1 MAPASFPPVAG
12 ILDSEETPMI
22 RVIAFDADDT
32 LWHNE
37 AYYRDAEATF
47 RRMLATYHDEAW
59 IQERLFATE
68 MRNLGHFGYG
78 IKSFVLSMIETA
90 IELTE
95 GQVTGREIQTLV
107 DLGREMLA
115 HPVEPLPQVAETL
128 AALHGKYR
136 LMVITKGDLL
146 DQEAKLA
153 RSNLDAFFSA
163 VEVVSEKDEAVYR
176 AILAR
181 HDLAPGEFLMV
192 GNSVRSDILPVV
204 ALGGHAVHVPYATTW
219 IHEHVE
225 DVDATR
231 FTTMEH
237 VGLLPGWLAAQE

>member
-1 MAPASFPPVAG
+1 
-12 ILDSEETPMI
+12 MI

-47 RRMLATYHDEAW
+47 RRMLAAYHDEDW

-95 GQVTGREIQTLV
+95 GRVTGPEIQAIV
-107 DLGREMLA
+107 DLGRGMLA
-115 HPVEPLPQVAETL
+115 HPVELLPRVEHTL
-128 AALHGKYR
+128 MALQGHYR

-153 RSNLDAFFSA
+153 RSGLDAFFST
-163 VEVVSEKDEAVYR
+163 VEVVSEKEEAVYR
-176 AILAR
+176 AILGR
-181 HDLAPGEFLMV
+181 HQIQPSEFLMV
-192 GNSVRSDILPVV
+192 GNSLKSDILPVV
-204 ALGGHAVHVPYATTW
+204 ALGAQAVHVPYETTW

-225 DVDATR
+225 NVDATR
-231 FTTMEH
+231 FTTLEH
-237 VGLLPGWLAAQE
+237 LGLLPDWLKTREKELGADG

>member
-1 MAPASFPPVAG
+1 
-12 ILDSEETPMI
+12 MI

-37 AYYRDAEATF
+37 AYYRDAEAAF
-47 RRMLATYHDEAW
+47 RRMLAAYHDEAW

-95 GQVTGREIQTLV
+95 GRITGREIQAIV
-107 DLGREMLA
+107 ELGREMLA
-115 HPVEPLPQVAETL
+115 HPVDLLPQSRDCLETL
-128 AALHGKYR
+128 QGRYR

-153 RSNLDAFFSA
+153 RSGLDAFFSA
-163 VEVVSEKDEAVYR
+163 VEVVSEKDEAIYR

-181 HDLAPGEFLMV
+181 HAISPSEFLMV
-192 GNSVRSDILPVV
+192 GNSLRSDILPVV
-204 ALGGHAVHVPYATTW
+204 ALGAQAVHVPYATTW

-225 DVDATR
+225 GADSSH
-231 FTTMEH
+231 FTTLEH
-237 VGLLPGWLAAQE
+237 LGLLPGWLIGQAPGKGQR

>member
-1 MAPASFPPVAG
+1 
-12 ILDSEETPMI
+12 
-22 RVIAFDADDT
+22 
-32 LWHNE
+32 
-37 AYYRDAEATF
+37 
-47 RRMLATYHDEAW
+47 MLASYHDEAW

-95 GQVTGREIQTLV
+95 GQVTGREIQAIV

-115 HPVEPLPQVAETL
+115 HPVEPLPHVLETL
-128 AALHGKYR
+128 ATLRGQYR

-153 RSNLDAFFSA
+153 RSGLDTFFSGI
-163 VEVVSEKDEAVYR
+163 EVVSEKDEFVYR

-181 HDLAPGEFLMV
+181 HGIAPSEFLMV
-192 GNSVRSDILPVV
+192 GNSLKSDILPVV
-204 ALGGHAVHVPYATTW
+204 AMGAHAVFVPYATTW

-225 DVDATR
+225 DVDPSR
-231 FTTMEH
+231 FTTLEH
-237 VGLLPGWLAAQE
+237 VGLLPGWLSAQG

>member
-1 MAPASFPPVAG
+1 
-12 ILDSEETPMI
+12 MI

-47 RRMLATYHDEAW
+47 RRMLAAYHDETW

-95 GQVTGREIQTLV
+95 GRITGREIQTIL

-115 HPVEPLPQVAETL
+115 HPVDLLPQVRGCLE
-128 AALHGKYR
+128 ALQERYR

-153 RSNLDAFFSA
+153 RSGLDAFFSA
-163 VEVVSEKDEAVYR
+163 VEVVTEKDESVYR

-181 HDLAPGEFLMV
+181 HAIAPGEFLMV
-192 GNSVRSDILPVV
+192 GNSLRSDILPVV
-204 ALGGHAVHVPYATTW
+204 ALGARAVHVPYATTW

-225 DVDATR
+225 NVDSAC
-231 FTTMEH
+231 FTTLEH
-237 VGLLPGWLAAQE
+237 LGRLPGWLAEQAPGPDPR